1 MQGKVAD
8 NSMLAN
14 LLPFQRQIVQEL
26 IAEDGLCILSA
37 GMGWQRVVKRYLIQT
52 LLLCWSRYVRHAL
65 QEICT
70 VRKGALSAGGG
81 PAAAADGAAQGS

>member
-1 MQGKVAD
+1 MQSEVDD

-37 GMGWQRVVKRYLIQT
+37 GMGWQKVVNRYLI
-52 LLLCWSRYVRHAL
+52 
-65 QEICT
+65 
-70 VRKGALSAGGG
+70 
-81 PAAAADGAAQGS
+81 

>member
-1 MQGKVAD
+1 MQGEVAD

-37 GMGWQRVVKRYLIQT
+37 GMGVAESGET
-52 LLLCWSRYVRHAL
+52 LLNTISFVVLE
-65 QEICT
+65 QICET
-70 VRKGALSAGGG
+70 RFAG
-81 PAAAADGAAQGS
+81 DLHS